1 MVKTNANT
9 ALAKLRAG
17 QQVACV
23 WLSLGSESFVEIAA
37 EACPDAIV
45 LDAQHGVWDVRST
58 HAALGMIAAAS
69 TPLVRVCENSAIA
82 IGSALDAGAQ
92 GVIVPLV
99 ESAEQ
104 AAKAVSAAHYP
115 PKGERSGGGVR
126 PLADF
131 PAYWKSSSDN
141 TLVSV
146 MIETR
151 RGFENVAAIAAVPGI
166 DMIFIGT
173 GDLTLS
179 LGFDADIEAAI
190 QTIFVA
196 SRAANVP
203 CGIFTV
209 NADAARTRLAQGFAF
224 VVAETDLR
232 LAREGIAASLS
243 HLRSGVSL

>member
-1 MVKTNANT
+1 MTIRTNT

-17 QQVACV
+17 EPVACV
-23 WLSLGSESFVEIAA
+23 WLSLGSEAFAEIAA
-37 EACPDAIV
+37 EAKPDAVV
-45 LDAQHGVWDVRST
+45 LDAQHGLWDVRST
-58 HAALGMIAAAS
+58 HAALGMIAHGS
-69 TPLVRVCENSAIA
+69 TPLVRVADNSAVS
-82 IGSALDAGAQ
+82 IGLALDAGAQ

-99 ESAEQ
+99 ETAEQ
-104 AAKAVSAAHYP
+104 AARAVSAAHYP

-126 PLADF
+126 PLSDF
-131 PAYWKSSSDN
+131 PAYWKSSAEN

-151 RGFENVAAIAAVPGI
+151 LGFANVEAIASVPGL

-190 QTIFVA
+190 QTIFA
-196 SRAANVP
+196 ACRAAKVP

-209 NADAARTRLAQGFAF
+209 NAAAAKARLAQGFAF

-232 LAREGIAASLS
+232 LAREGIAASLVQALS
-243 HLRSGVSL
+243 KDPL

>member
-1 MVKTNANT
+1 MLKTETNT

-23 WLSLGSESFVEIAA
+23 WLSLGSEAFAELAA
-37 EACPDAIV
+37 EAAPDAVV
-45 LDAQHGVWDVRST
+45 LDAQHGLWDVRST
-58 HAALGMIAAAS
+58 HTALGMIAHAS
-69 TPLVRVCENSAIA
+69 TPLVRVADNSAIS
-82 IGSALDAGAQ
+82 IGLALDAGAQ

-99 ESAEQ
+99 ESAAQ
-104 AAKAVSAAHYP
+104 AAKAVAAAHYP
-115 PKGERSGGGVR
+115 PRGERSGGGVR
-126 PLADF
+126 PLANF
-131 PAYWKSSSDN
+131 PAYWKRCSEN

-146 MIETR
+146 MIETKL
-151 RGFENVAAIAAVPGI
+151 GLENVAAIAAVPGI

-190 QTIFVA
+190 QTIFAA
-196 SRAANVP
+196 SRAANIP

-209 NADAARTRLAQGFAF
+209 NAQAARTRLGQGFDF

-232 LAREGIAASLS
+232 LAREGIAASLN
-243 HLRSGVSL
+243 LTRSGDTI

>member
-1 MVKTNANT
+1 MTIRANT
-9 ALAKLRAG
+9 ALAKLRVG
-17 QQVACV
+17 EPVACI
-23 WLSLGSESFVEIAA
+23 WLSLGSEAFAEIAA
-37 EACPDAIV
+37 EANPDAVV
-45 LDAQHGVWDVRST
+45 LDAQHGLWDVRST
-58 HAALGMIAAAS
+58 HAALGMIAHGS
-69 TPLVRVCENSAIA
+69 TPLVRVADNSALSIA
-82 IGSALDAGAQ
+82 LALDAGAQ

-99 ESAEQ
+99 ETAEQ
-104 AAKAVSAAHYP
+104 AMRAVSAAHYP

-131 PAYWKSSSDN
+131 PAYWKSSAEN

-151 RGFENVAAIAAVPGI
+151 LGFENVAAIACVPGL

-190 QTIFVA
+190 RTIFIA
-196 SRAANVP
+196 CKTANVP

-209 NADAARTRLAQGFAF
+209 NAAAAKARLAQGFAF

-232 LAREGIAASLS
+232 LAREGIAASLVQTLS
-243 HLRSGVSL
+243 KDTA

>member
-1 MVKTNANT
+1 MMRTNTNT
-9 ALAKLRAG
+9 ALDKLRAG

-23 WLSLGSESFVEIAA
+23 WLSLGSEAFAEIAA
-37 EACPDAIV
+37 EAAPEAVV
-45 LDAQHGVWDVRST
+45 LDAQHGLWDVRST
-58 HAALGMIAAAS
+58 HAALGMIAQSS
-69 TPLVRVCENSAIA
+69 TPLVRVADNSVTS
-82 IGSALDAGAQ
+82 IGVALDAGAQ
-92 GVIVPLV
+92 GIIVPLV

-104 AAKAVSAAHYP
+104 AAMAVSAAHYP

-131 PAYWKSSSDN
+131 PTYWKGSSNN

-151 RGFENVAAIAAVPGI
+151 LGFENVAAIAAVPGI

-190 QTIFVA
+190 QTIFTT

-209 NADAARTRLAQGFAF
+209 NASAARTRLAQGFAF

-232 LAREGIAASLS
+232 LAREGIAASLE
-243 HLRSGVSL
+243 LTRSGDTL